1 MNMKKWIALLIT
13 LMMVLTGSVA
23 PAETRISVSGT
34 GETTVSADTAVISLG
49 VNARNKDVLK
59 AQQAV
64 NETIAAIRK
73 ALIEQGIREENINT
87 ELINIYALY
96 DYSGDQEQL
105 AAYSASSTLAIKVT
119 DMQSV
124 GALIDTAFAAGANT
138 LNGVSFSASDTDE
151 AKAEAIKKAVEN
163 AKRKAEILAEA
174 GGLKIT
180 GISTISENGVRS
192 YENSVGNVDAKG
204 MDMMASEEAP
214 GTVVQSARLVV
225 SADVSITFS
234 AE

>member
-1 MNMKKWIALLIT
+1 M
-13 LMMVLTGSVA
+13 
-23 PAETRISVSGT
+23 
-34 GETTVSADTAVISLG
+34 
-49 VNARNKDVLK
+49 LK

-105 AAYSASSTLAIKVT
+105 AAYSANSTLAIKVT

-163 AKRKAEILAEA
+163 AKKKAEILAEA

-180 GISTISENGVRS
+180 GIRTISENSVRS
-192 YENSVGNVDAKG
+192 YENSVGNVYAKG

>member
-1 MNMKKWIALLIT
+1 MKKRIALLIT

-163 AKRKAEILAEA
+163 AKKKAEILAEA

-180 GISTISENGVRS
+180 GIRTISENSVRS
-192 YENSVGNVDAKG
+192 YENSVGNVYAKG

>member
-1 MNMKKWIALLIT
+1 MKKWIALLIT

-23 PAETRISVSGT
+23 PAETQISVSGT

-105 AAYSASSTLAIKVT
+105 AAYSANSTLAIKVT

-163 AKRKAEILAEA
+163 AKKKAEILAEA

-180 GISTISENGVRS
+180 GIRTISENSVHS
-192 YENSVGNVDAKG
+192 YENSVGNVYAKG

>member
-1 MNMKKWIALLIT
+1 MKKWIALLIT

-73 ALIEQGIREENINT
+73 ALIKQGIREENINT

-105 AAYSASSTLAIKVT
+105 AAYSAIKVT
-119 DMQSV
+119 DRQSV
-124 GALIDTAFAAGANT
+124 GARIDTACAAGANT

-180 GISTISENGVRS
+180 GISTISENIPLCIR
-192 YENSVGNVDAKG
+192 A
-204 MDMMASEEAP
+204 
-214 GTVVQSARLVV
+214 
-225 SADVSITFS
+225 
-234 AE
+234 

>member
-1 MNMKKWIALLIT
+1 MKKRIALLIT

-105 AAYSASSTLAIKVT
+105 AAYSANSTLAIKVT

-163 AKRKAEILAEA
+163 AKKKAEILAEA

-180 GISTISENGVRS
+180 GIRTISENSVHS
-192 YENSVGNVDAKG
+192 YENSVGNVYAKG

>member
-1 MNMKKWIALLIT
+1 MKKWIALLIT

-119 DMQSV
+119 DIQSV

-151 AKAEAIKKAVEN
+151 AKAEAIKKRWKMRKG
-163 AKRKAEILAEA
+163 KRKSWRKQ
-174 GGLKIT
+174 GG
-180 GISTISENGVRS
+180 
-192 YENSVGNVDAKG
+192 
-204 MDMMASEEAP
+204 
-214 GTVVQSARLVV
+214 
-225 SADVSITFS
+225 
-234 AE
+234 